1 MGRLGP
7 ILSLLPRRRKRLDMS
22 RFAPLPAGGY
32 LVGGAVRDTLLGRE
46 SNDLDWLVE
55 DPRLEAEAAGERL
68 GSRPFQ
74 LDEDRNHWRLVAA
87 ERTLDFIPLEGSL
100 ERDLRSRDFTINA
113 LAADERGE
121 ITDVTG
127 GLDDLR
133 RKVLRMNSEAVLRE
147 DPLRLLRAVRL
158 RARLGFSIEPATRM
172 AVREGAELLER
183 GNQPLPAWERVR
195 EELDAIILSP
205 APGSAMSE
213 LEGLGLLSVFLP
225 ELSLARG
232 VDQGGFHH
240 LDVLDHSLE
249 ALQRVATI
257 FPDASVTLRWA
268 TLFHD
273 VGKPETRD
281 RGEDGRVHFYGHDR
295 RGSELARKAM
305 KRLRRPADEVDEIAG
320 LVRYHMVQLPRT
332 EKEARRFAH
341 RRGRLLPDLLKL
353 MIADREAARGPLSS
367 QATRRSYR
375 VALSRI
381 VAILDEEPPPEPLLD
396 GREVMELLGL
406 EPGPRVGE
414 ALRFIAEARAVGDIR
429 ERDEAVSALHE
440 YAETRGWAR

>member
-1 MGRLGP
+1 MGRLDS
-7 ILSLLPRRRKRLDMS
+7 ILSFLGRKPGRLDMS
-22 RFAPLPAGGY
+22 RFAPLPAGGF

-46 SNDLDWLVE
+46 SSDLDWLVE
-55 DPRLEAEAAGERL
+55 DPRRQAEAAGEQL
-68 GSRPFQ
+68 GARPFQ
-74 LDEDRNHWRLVAA
+74 LDDERDHWRLISGK
-87 ERTLDFIPLEGSL
+87 RTLDFIPLRGDL

-113 LAADERGE
+113 LAANQHGE

-127 GLDDLR
+127 GLGDLK
-133 RKVLRMNSEAVLRE
+133 RKVLRMTSESALRE
-147 DPLRLLRAVRL
+147 DPLRLLRDVRL

-172 AVREGAELLER
+172 AVREGAELLEH
-183 GNQPLPAWERVR
+183 GIQPLPAWERVR
-195 EELDAIILSP
+195 EEFDAIMLSR

-232 VDQGGFHH
+232 VEQGGFHH

-257 FPDASVTLRWA
+257 FPDASITLRWA

-273 VGKPETRD
+273 VGKPQTRA
-281 RGEDGRVHFYGHDR
+281 RGDDGRVHFYGHAR
-295 RGSELARKAM
+295 RGSELAKQAM
-305 KRLRRPADEVDEIAG
+305 RRLRRPSDEVELIAG
-320 LVRYHMVQLPRT
+320 LVRYHMLPLPRS
-332 EKEARRFAH
+332 EKEARRFTH
-341 RRGRLLPDLLKL
+341 RRRELLPDLLKL

-367 QATRRSYR
+367 QATRRAYR

-381 VAILDEEPPPEPLLD
+381 VAILEEAPPPAPLLD
-396 GREVMELLGL
+396 GREVMDLLGL

-414 ALRFIAEARAVGDIR
+414 ALRFIAEARAIGDISER
-429 ERDEAVSALHE
+429 EEAITALQKF
-440 YAETRGWAR
+440 AESRGWAT